1 MGLIMERLSVKF
13 VILKKKK
20 IMLSKNIEKALNNQ
34 IKIEAESSQIYLAM
48 ACWAEVKGLE
58 GVAGFM
64 YDQSQEERD
73 HMLKLIKFV
82 NERGG
87 HARISELS
95 APNVAFSSFKE
106 MFERLLEH
114 EVYVSSSINDL
125 VHITLEERDY
135 ATHNFL
141 QWYVSEQIEEEAV
154 ARTILDKIN
163 LIGNDK
169 GGLYLFDRDIEQ
181 LTVTSASMDNPAAK

>member
-1 MGLIMERLSVKF
+1 
-13 VILKKKK
+13 
-20 IMLSKNIEKALNNQ
+20 MLSKKIEKVLNSQ

-64 YDQSQEERD
+64 YGQSQEERD
-73 HMLKLIKFV
+73 HMLKLVKFV

-87 HARISELS
+87 HAQISELA
-95 APNVAFSSFKE
+95 APNVTFNSFKE
-106 MFERLLEH
+106 MFEKLFEH
-114 EVYVSSSINDL
+114 EVFVSESINEL
-125 VHITLEERDY
+125 VHISLQEKDY

-141 QWYVSEQIEEEAV
+141 QWYVSEQIEEEAM

-163 LIGNDK
+163 LIGDDK
-169 GGLYLFDRDIEQ
+169 GGLYLFDRDIQ
-181 LTVTSASMDNPAAK
+181 QITITTASTDKAQ

>member
-1 MGLIMERLSVKF
+1 MVS
-13 VILKKKK
+13 KK
-20 IMLSKNIEKALNNQ
+20 IEKALNNQ

-58 GVAGFM
+58 GVANFM
-64 YDQSQEERD
+64 YKQSQEERD

-87 HARISELS
+87 HAQISALKE
-95 APNVAFSSFKE
+95 PNVAFKSFQE
-106 MFERLLEH
+106 MFEKLYEH
-114 EVYVSSSINDL
+114 EVYVSESINEL
-125 VHITLEERDY
+125 VHISLQEKDY

-141 QWYVSEQIEEEAV
+141 QWYVSEQIEEEAM

-163 LIGNDK
+163 MIGNDK

-181 LTVTSASMDNPAAK
+181 LTVNSASSEGLQ